1 MLLYKVDELSLQ
13 NVRLSFMKELRKS
26 NGDYKKKN
34 LRVKTKD
41 VLRVGKHKD
50 SDIRIKHS
58 KLSG

>member
-1 MLLYKVDELSLQ
+1 MLLYKLDELSMQ
-13 NVRLSFMKELRKS
+13 NVRLSFIKELRKS
-26 NGDYKKKN
+26 KEDYKKKN